1 MFDSSRDAFD
11 PGIKRLGAVKIN
23 SDHRLQR
30 ERTLVG
36 MEELGDLSV
45 YELSELLRRREVSP
59 VALVTQVLNRIDE
72 QNERRHAFV
81 SVTRER
87 ALAEAAVA
95 ERELAAGSVRGPLH
109 GIPYAAKD
117 LFDVA
122 GEVTG
127 AGTRLLA
134 GNVAANDA
142 SVVRRLHD
150 AGMVLVGK
158 THTVQFA
165 FGGVGINHDTGT
177 PRNPWRD
184 DEPYVPGGSSSGSA
198 VAVAAGLVPVALG
211 TDTSG
216 SVRVPASLCG
226 VTGLKTTV
234 GRVSRAGVYPLS
246 ATLDSVGPLARTVAD
261 CALVYEA
268 IQGADSA
275 DPTTVGQT
283 AHDVRSTID
292 GGLNGLR
299 IAFVETMFF
308 NGVDP
313 EVAAAVR
320 AAGDVLD
327 NLGAEITSVEAPEVD
342 EVMGG
347 PDTRFRAWTVAAE
360 ACVVNRRLL
369 DESFD
374 ELDPAVSHRMRRGF
388 ELSAVERL
396 ESYAAWRRLRASFAQ
411 RTTGIDAFLVP
422 STMLPAR
429 PVAEVDAS
437 PETYARFNAE
447 YLRNTSIGNRLK
459 WCGLSV
465 PCGVTGDGLP
475 IGLMIQAPA
484 MREQVAIRI
493 GHTFQ
498 QATNWHHRRPA

>member
-1 MFDSSRDAFD
+1 
-11 PGIKRLGAVKIN
+11 V
-23 SDHRLQR
+23 
-30 ERTLVG
+30 
-36 MEELGDLSV
+36 EELADLTVS
-45 YELSELLRRREVSP
+45 ELSQLLRRRELSP
-59 VALVTQVLNRIDE
+59 VELVTQTLDRIDE

-81 SVTRER
+81 HVTRER
-87 ALAEAAVA
+87 ALVEASAA
-95 ERELAAGSVRGPLH
+95 ERELAAGAWRGPLH

-117 LFDVA
+117 LFDVR

-127 AGTRLLA
+127 AGTHLLA
-134 GNVAANDA
+134 GNIAANDC
-142 SVVRRLHD
+142 SVVSRLSD

-165 FGGVGINHDTGT
+165 YGGVGINHDTGT
-177 PRNPWRD
+177 PRNPWR

-246 ATLDSVGPLARTVAD
+246 ASLDSVGPLARTVAD
-261 CALVYEA
+261 CALVYQA
-268 IQGADSA
+268 IQGADAA
-275 DPTTVGQT
+275 DPSTAGQSV
-283 AHDVRSTID
+283 HDVQSTMTD
-292 GGLNGLR
+292 GVAGVR
-299 IAFVETMFF
+299 MAFIETMFF
-308 NGVDP
+308 DGVDP

-320 AAGDVLD
+320 AAGDALAD
-327 NLGAEITSVEAPEVD
+327 LGADVTSIDAPEVD

-347 PDTRFRAWTVAAE
+347 ADAPFRAWTVAAE
-360 ACVVNRRLL
+360 ACVVNRRFL
-369 DESFD
+369 DGSFD
-374 ELDPAVSHRMRRGF
+374 QLDPVIAHRMRQGF
-388 ELSAVERL
+388 ELSAVDLL
-396 ESYAAWRRLRASFAQ
+396 ETSDVWRRLRASFAE
-411 RTTGIDAFLVP
+411 RTAGIDAFLMP

-437 PETYARFNAE
+437 LDTYARFNAD
-447 YLRNTSIGNRLK
+447 YLRNTSIGNRLE

-465 PCGVTGDGLP
+465 PCGFTGDGLP

-484 MREQVAIRI
+484 MHEQAAIRI
-493 GHTFQ
+493 GHAFQ
-498 QATNWHHRRPA
+498 QASDWHLRRPS